1 MHLNFAFRKSTQCA
15 PIPFHFPYGE
25 NLCEV
30 DMKQVETLYFN
41 EIAPILMR
49 ERDREMFWGLII
61 GCVKRLNF
69 IHLKRARHR
78 GWGWGVRHNSF
89 LLK

>member
-30 DMKQVETLYFN
+30 DMKQVETL
-41 EIAPILMR
+41 IL
-49 ERDREMFWGLII
+49 
-61 GCVKRLNF
+61 
-69 IHLKRARHR
+69 
-78 GWGWGVRHNSF
+78 
-89 LLK
+89 